1 VVLDKKWRKN
11 FIREASIRV
20 LPTLIFIL
28 MRTLWFSY
36 RKKFY
41 FIDKPIDKQC
51 IAVSWHSELLISP
64 QAYRKLRKKQPT
76 SAIVSRHFHGKLVEK
91 VLNFF
96 NIAPLRGSTNK
107 GAREVLINSLRAI
120 KNNQSI
126 LLTPDGPRGP
136 RYSMSDGAVALAL
149 KTKLPIVAINYKADS
164 YWQLKSWDKFLIPKP
179 FSKINIYHQVID
191 FDNIQKKDAKKYLQ
205 SAMIKYSL

>member
-1 VVLDKKWRKN
+1 VIFDKKWRKN
-11 FIREASIRV
+11 FSRKISIKI
-20 LPTLIFIL
+20 LPTLIFVL

-36 RKKFY
+36 RKKFH

-51 IAVSWHSELLISP
+51 IAVSWHSELLVSP

-120 KNNQSI
+120 KNNESI
-126 LLTPDGPRGP
+126 LLTPDGPKGP

-149 KTKLPIVAINYKADS
+149 KTKLPIMIINYQPTS
-164 YWQLKSWDKFLIPKP
+164 YWQLKSWDRFLIPKP
-179 FSKINIYHQVID
+179 FTTINIYHQVID

-205 SAMIKYSL
+205 LSMIKYSL